1 MSVDPLRA
9 RQALGNLVDNAL
21 RHGGGEIRLSARRSR
36 EEIEIDVSDEGP
48 GFPAELEP
56 PAFERFTSG
65 DGDRTRSGAGLGMAI
80 VRAIA
85 EAHGATATIVDSGS
99 AGTTVRLRFPLAD
112 AAE

>member
-1 MSVDPLRA
+1 MPVDPLRA

-36 EEIEIDVSDEGP
+36 EEIEIDVSDQGP
-48 GFPAELEP
+48 GFPAALEP
-56 PAFERFTSG
+56 RAFERFTSG
-65 DGDRTRSGAGLGMAI
+65 DGEGARSGGLGLAI

-85 EAHGATATIVDSGS
+85 EAHGATATIVDRSS
-99 AGTTVRLRFPLAD
+99 AGTTVRLRFPLAA